1 MNKNIRRSIVIAA
14 GVTGAALI
22 TEAAHGTLE
31 TDAAAWNAAHT
42 ALEAAG
48 ATDVAALA
56 AERDKW
62 KADAEAFG
70 NQAGVLP
77 TSSEKVGADV
87 SEQGTDEYA
96 KAIDGLAH
104 NQALKGHPVFG

>member
-1 MNKNIRRSIVIAA
+1 MQQSTSRPI
-14 GVTGAALI
+14 L
-22 TEAAHGTLE
+22 EAR
-31 TDAAAWNAAHT
+31 DVRKQYAAHT

-56 AERDKW
+56 ADRDKW

-77 TSSEKVGADV
+77 TTSTKEKPDASEEGGD
-87 SEQGTDEYA
+87 DNA
-96 KAIDGLAH
+96 KLVD
-104 NQALKGHPVFG
+104 ALHEKMLSGN